1 MKSRDR
7 VRIFLISGAVLL
19 SIVFL
24 IGGTVL
30 SQNSTKASKRSDFP
44 VLEPSPFLLAREV
57 SFEDQVEASDLIVE
71 ATVENVH
78 PVEIRELIPEKG
90 SPEAFALEKSGGT
103 SIVYAVLTVEM
114 KAEDYIKGNADEIFE
129 VTIAGFSVDS
139 APDFKVGER
148 YLLTLHEYTDGS
160 YTNVTPVSSYFFIS
174 DDDKVYPAGNDAP
187 TLKYSG
193 MGLSAAKQDMQFV
206 SETVELAK
214 SKR

>member
-1 MKSRDR
+1 MKNRDR

-24 IGGTVL
+24 IGSTVL
-30 SQNSTKASKRSDFP
+30 SQNDAKASKRSDFP
-44 VLEPSPFLLAREV
+44 VLEPSPFLMTREV
-57 SFEDQVEASDLIVE
+57 SLEEQVEASDLIVE
-71 ATVENVH
+71 ATVHKVYPIES
-78 PVEIRELIPEKG
+78 REFIPPEG
-90 SPEAFALEKSGGT
+90 SPEALVLEENGAT
-103 SIVYAVLTVEM
+103 SYLYNVLRVEM
-114 KAEDYIKGNADEIFE
+114 KADDYVKGNAGELFE
-129 VTIAGFSVDS
+129 VSIVAFNLDS
-139 APDFKVGER
+139 SPDFKVGDR
-148 YLLTLHEYTDGS
+148 YLLTLHEYIDGG
-160 YTNVTPVSSYFFIS
+160 YANVTPVSSYFFIA